1 MSTPQIPNIFK
12 IPELRKK
19 ILFTLGVL
27 VLLRVGA
34 HVTVPGVNREALT
47 LAVGGQN
54 NLFGLLD
61 LFTGGALQRATVFAL
76 GIMPYISASI
86 IFQLLTA
93 VFPYFEKLQKEGE
106 EGRKKITQYTRYA
119 TVGLSAVQAYGYAV
133 FIENLS
139 PEAVL
144 FPGLR
149 FKILTLITLTTGA
162 VFVMW
167 LGEQI
172 TEHGIGNGMSLII
185 AFSIIEA
192 FPQAGAQIWTLWRTD
207 VIGIFTILAF
217 IAIMIGIVA
226 GTVMMTMAVRKIPI
240 QIPRKVVGRNR
251 IRQGQKTH
259 LPLRVNSAG
268 VMPIIFAQS
277 IMFFPATMGTFFPN
291 SAWIQ
296 QFAAAF
302 NIGSIWYYVVFAG
315 LIIFFTYFYTAIIFN
330 PIDLAENMK
339 KQGGFVPGTRPG
351 ARTAEYIDHVLT
363 RVTLPGSFFLAGI
376 AIVPLLI
383 FSWGPFQSIPMF
395 IGGTGLLIVVGVSLD
410 TIQQIQS
417 HLLLRHYEGFMT
429 KGRKIKGPRSR

>member
-1 MSTPQIPNIFK
+1 VAGPQIPNLFK

-19 ILFTLGVL
+19 ILYTLGVL

-34 HVTVPGVNREALT
+34 HITVPGVNREALT
-47 LAVGGQN
+47 LAIGGQN

-119 TVGLSAVQAYGYAV
+119 TVALSTVQAYGYAV

-139 PEAVL
+139 PEAVM

-149 FKILTLITLTTGA
+149 FKLMTVLVLTTGA
-162 VFVMW
+162 IFVMW

-185 AFSIIEA
+185 TFSIIEA
-192 FPQAGAQIWTLWRTD
+192 FPQAAAQIWTLWRTE
-207 VIGIFTILAF
+207 VIGVFTILAF
-217 IAIMIGIVA
+217 FAIMVGIIA
-226 GTVMMTMAVRKIPI
+226 ATVVMTMAVRKIPI

-277 IMFFPATMGTFFPN
+277 IMFAPATMGTFFPD
-291 SAWIQ
+291 SPWIQ
-296 QFAAAF
+296 R
-302 NIGSIWYYVVFAG
+302 FAG
-315 LIIFFTYFYTAIIFN
+315 AFQFGSVWYIILFTALIVFFTYFYTAIIFN

-339 KQGGFVPGTRPG
+339 KQGGFIPGTRPG
-351 ARTAEYIDHVLT
+351 ARTAEYIDNVLT
-363 RVTLPGSFFLAGI
+363 RVTLPGAFFLAAI
-376 AIVPLLI
+376 AIVPLMI
-383 FSWGPFQSIPMF
+383 FSWGPFQSIPQF

-417 HLLLRHYEGFMT
+417 HLLLRHYEGFMA
-429 KGRKIKGPRSR
+429 KGRKIRGPRYR